1 MAMLDSQKQVSQI
14 KDSGVKYTSKRKTN
28 LGYNFTQQTRQDPS
42 IFPCDSDSVSF
53 LIWFILFFTHRRSL
67 VGWIGGP
74 EGLIIARAYVSNH
87 GIRYVESEYMKCSN
101 KSIEGKKKAILT
113 GICQR
118 NRFRVNISEEPADRR
133 KNGQQDRA
141 GGANDHGV
149 EDGGFLVGGP
159 AEVAE
164 GGRPELRLRHCD
176 GLVGSC
182 RAVEFRG
189 FPSCLWRDSGRKR
202 SIEPKRVTGD
212 KMLRF
217 ARFPFPV
224 QARVGE

>member
-1 MAMLDSQKQVSQI
+1 MLDSQKQVSQI
-14 KDSGVKYTSKRKTN
+14 KDSGVKYTSKRKQI
-28 LGYNFTQQTRQDPS
+28 LDIISHSRQDKTRQSSLAILILFRFKLVYS
-42 IFPCDSDSVSF
+42 I
-53 LIWFILFFTHRRSL
+53 FFTHRRSL

-224 QARVGE
+224 QARVWE

>member
-1 MAMLDSQKQVSQI
+1 
-14 KDSGVKYTSKRKTN
+14 
-28 LGYNFTQQTRQDPS
+28 
-42 IFPCDSDSVSF
+42 
-53 LIWFILFFTHRRSL
+53 
-67 VGWIGGP
+67 
-74 EGLIIARAYVSNH
+74 
-87 GIRYVESEYMKCSN
+87 MKCN
-101 KSIEGKKKAILT
+101 IKSIEGEKKAILT

-176 GLVGSC
+176 GLVGSG

-202 SIEPKRVTGD
+202 SIEQKRVTGD
-212 KMLRF
+212 EMLRF
-217 ARFPFPV
+217 ARFPFPSSSESWGV
-224 QARVGE
+224 KTGQVVCDGDRRGEKVKSKLESDDKRRRSWHRSPISPNTSPVHTSRPEHPLVSLVFPPLPVVDFA